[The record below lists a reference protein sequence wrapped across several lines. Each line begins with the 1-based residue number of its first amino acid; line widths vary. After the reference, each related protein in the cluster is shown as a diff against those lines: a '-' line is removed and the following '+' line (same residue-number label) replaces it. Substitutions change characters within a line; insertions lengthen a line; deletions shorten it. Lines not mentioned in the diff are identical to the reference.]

1 MQPALPSGRML
12 DTFNVMHAQSSSALT
27 ASALA
32 AYPNKHTVGPTTRP
46 GICQERWCHLW
57 RSGFRHYLRP
67 GFTFGDQLREREAR
81 HSRPLFETETSNL
94 NDEEL

>member
-46 GICQERWCHLW
+46 GICQER
-57 RSGFRHYLRP
+57 
-67 GFTFGDQLREREAR
+67 
-81 HSRPLFETETSNL
+81 
-94 NDEEL
+94 